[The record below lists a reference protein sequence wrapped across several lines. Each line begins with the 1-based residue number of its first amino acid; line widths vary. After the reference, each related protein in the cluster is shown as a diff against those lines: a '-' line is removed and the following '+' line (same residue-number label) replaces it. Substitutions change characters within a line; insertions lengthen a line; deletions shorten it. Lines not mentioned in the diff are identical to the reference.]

1 MQTKNCSKYNIYHYG
16 FFLWAAIF
24 LSFYAIILLD
34 TNNSFC
40 AETDRYQVRFKGVK
54 DKTFLDQIRNLSATL
69 DMSSKPA
76 GSLGILRKRV
86 REDIELFTRFLK
98 SEGYFDTEINETID
112 TTGSPWI
119 VTFHFIFNRSFT
131 LSSVKVRFTPD
142 EVNNIKVPNMSKLG
156 MPLGETYRSKTVP
169 EGEEKLL
176 FLVRKQG
183 FPYPTVKNREITAD
197 HKTRSVI
204 VEFDINPGPK
214 AFWGDT
220 EFKGLENVDHM
231 FLRRFIPWKR
241 GDVYDP
247 DLINKC
253 YKEFM
258 DLGLFSTVRISE
270 GKVSDD
276 NMLPVEIEVTERK
289 HNSFSVGLKYHTDEG
304 PGVKFSWEN
313 RNLFGHGEKLGFLSN
328 FSNYLTTFEGIF
340 KKPVFFM
347 KEQTLRFSI
356 QKSHEDTDAY
366 ISDSYSSSVF
376 LDRDISEKM
385 DVSGGLVFKKSK
397 IDQLEVEN
405 RYSLLSA
412 PVYFNLDYSND
423 LLDPVKGGRLSIR
436 YVPYYDPT
444 GDSLFYNKGLIRY
457 RHYLRILRKPLTV
470 MAGSITLGM
479 IKGAGRSNIPADE
492 RFYAGGGGS
501 VRGYPYQSI
510 GPLSDGTPL
519 GGKALIEMSAE
530 ARLKVTR
537 KFGLVLFL
545 DGGTAYSEKLF
556 DKGEEIR
563 WGTGIGVRYFTPIGP
578 LRFDAGFPL
587 NRRDGID
594 DSFQLYISI
603 GQAF

>member
-1 MQTKNCSKYNIYHYG
+1 MQTKDSSNLKISHHG
-16 FFLWAAIF
+16 FFLLAAIF
-24 LSFYAIILLD
+24 LLFYAVILLD
-34 TNNSFC
+34 CNNSFS
-40 AETDRYQVRFKGVK
+40 AEIDRYHVSFKGVK
-54 DKTFLDQIRNLSATL
+54 DDTLLDQIRNLSATRE
-69 DMSSKPA
+69 MSSKPA

-86 REDIELFTRFLK
+86 SEDIELFTRFLK

-112 TTGSPWI
+112 TAKSPWE
-119 VTFHFIFNRSFT
+119 VTFLFAFKRPFT
-131 LSSVKVRFTPD
+131 LSSVNVSFTPS
-142 EVNNIKVPNMSKLG
+142 EVSDIKIPNMSKVG
-156 MPLGETYRSKTVP
+156 MTPGEAYRSKTIL

-183 FPYPTVKNREITAD
+183 YPYPTVEKRDITAD
-197 HKTRSVI
+197 HKTRSVS
-204 VEFDINPGPK
+204 VEFDINPGQK
-214 AFWGDT
+214 GYFGET
-220 EFKGLENVDHM
+220 EFKGLEKVDHS
-231 FLRRFIPWKR
+231 FLRKFIPWKE

-253 YKEFM
+253 YKKFM
-258 DLGLFSTVRISE
+258 DLGLFSTIRISE
-270 GKVSDD
+270 GKLSDGG
-276 NMLPVEIEVTERK
+276 MLPVEVEVTERK
-289 HNSFSVGLKYHTDEG
+289 HNSIGAGLKYHTDEG

-328 FSNYLTTFEGIF
+328 FSSYLTTIEGLF
-340 KKPVFFM
+340 KKPAFFM
-347 KEQTLRFSI
+347 KEQTLRLSI
-356 QKSHEDTDAY
+356 QKTHEDTDAY
-366 ISDSYSSSVF
+366 ISDSYSSSAF
-376 LDRDISEKM
+376 LDRDLSEKM
-385 DVSGGLVFKKSK
+385 DASGGMVFKTSK
-397 IDQLEVEN
+397 IDQLGIED
-405 RYSLLSA
+405 RYSLLSM
-412 PVYFNLDYSND
+412 PLYFNLDYSDD
-423 LLDPVKGGRLSIR
+423 LLDPVRGGRLALR

-457 RHYLRILRKPLTV
+457 RHYLRILREPLTV

-479 IKGAGRSNIPADE
+479 IKGAGKSDIPADE

-519 GGKALIEMSAE
+519 GGKALIEMSVE
-530 ARLKVTR
+530 ARLKATR
-537 KFGLVLFL
+537 KFGFVVFL

-556 DKGEEIR
+556 DREEKIR